1 MDVRVYYFEPAL
13 SQQDVRSA
21 CAQLSEGSV
30 VEVPLLEEDDMLF
43 SSAALPIS
51 FPTLVGVS

>member
-21 CAQLSEGSV
+21 SAQLSEGSV
-30 VEVPLLEEDDMLF
+30 VEVPLLEQDDTLL
-43 SSAALPIS
+43 SSAALPI
-51 FPTLVGVS
+51 PLRTLVGVS